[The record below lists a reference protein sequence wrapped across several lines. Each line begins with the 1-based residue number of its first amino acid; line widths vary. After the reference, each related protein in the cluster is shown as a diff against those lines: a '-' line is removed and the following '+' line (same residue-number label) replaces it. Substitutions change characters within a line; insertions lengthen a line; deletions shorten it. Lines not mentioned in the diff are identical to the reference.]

1 VLGAAVVHVAR
12 ANAVDVAVFLGTA
25 VLMLVLLRRDL
36 PPRTP
41 PRRLSGRWAG
51 PVAAAVVGLVVAV
64 APRASPAVQ
73 LALAAVGAVG
83 LVVVLR
89 AGEGAPAP
97 RLPTAH
103 AWVWTVPLLAG
114 CLLELGDLLSQ
125 PDAQTDN
132 PDHPTLSTLVDP
144 LLEGRPVRVVVAVGW
159 VLVGWVLLRTLAER
173 GSRR

>member
-1 VLGAAVVHVAR
+1 
-12 ANAVDVAVFLGTA
+12 
-25 VLMLVLLRRDL
+25 M
-36 PPRTP
+36 
-41 PRRLSGRWAG
+41 
-51 PVAAAVVGLVVAV
+51 VGV
-64 APRASPAVQ
+64 
-73 LALAAVGAVG
+73 VG

-159 VLVGWVLLRTLAER
+159 VLVGWVLLRALAER